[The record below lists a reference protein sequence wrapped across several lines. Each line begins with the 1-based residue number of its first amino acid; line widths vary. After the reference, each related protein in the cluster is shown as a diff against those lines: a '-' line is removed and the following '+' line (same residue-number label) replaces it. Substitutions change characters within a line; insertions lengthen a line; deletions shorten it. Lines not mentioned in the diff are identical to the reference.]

1 MPNYIVTSPDGKKF
15 KVTAPD
21 GASQDEI
28 LSYAQKQFASPK
40 PLTATNPG
48 EYDPASKDFQAKYG
62 PVSGSNFENFRA
74 AYGKAVT
81 GLGAGI
87 KQAVQTYGPAMVGG
101 VPDFASDAA
110 GRIKQDAV
118 KERDAPLMRTKA
130 GIAGNITGNV
140 VTALPTMFVP
150 GVNTYTGAAA
160 LGGSLGALQPVGT
173 EDSRAVNTGLGAAGG
188 VAGKY
193 VGGKIGDWAA
203 RVRDSMK
210 GSAER
215 QAAEAAAQVAAQ
227 ATSGGA
233 GANAGVSGSINATL
247 RNPGASMGSV
257 GEDAS
262 AGLTGMQRQ
271 ISQRGQ
277 QIGMKM
283 TPGQASGSK
292 ALQQMEAKLESQPM
306 TSGPFNAI
314 KENNARV
321 LSREAAASIGE
332 ASETVDSA
340 VLDNAHTRIGKV
352 FDNAADDIARPIDP
366 KVFMQKFGEVQTE
379 LQGVSQGFS
388 NNKVIE
394 MLIGHAENG
403 SATGAQL
410 QAITSKLGKAAYKEM
425 TSPSGDRELGGGLYK
440 MKYYVDDLLQSGM
453 SESRQKAFAEARKQY
468 RNLMLL
474 TSRVGVLNPSTGN
487 VNGVSLANLLQ
498 QKDKA
503 GFLRGGN
510 NSGMYTAARF
520 AQAFKPIVG
529 DSGTATRSPIP
540 GITEL
545 ALRIPFNIAAKAY
558 TSPLSIRLAASAG
571 AASRA
576 AGNGARNLLGTAP
589 YYAPFVLPGQAGLLG
604 SQLGQQ

>member
-1 MPNYIVTSPDGKKF
+1 MPNYIITNPEGKKF

-21 GASQDEI
+21 GASQDDV
-28 LSYAQKQFASPK
+28 LAYAQSQFKK
-40 PLTATNPG
+40 PLTAADPG
-48 EYDPASKDFQAKYG
+48 EYDPSSQAYQDKYG
-62 PVSGSNFENFRA
+62 PLSNSNLQNFRA
-74 AYGKAVT
+74 GFGKGVVDI
-81 GLGAGI
+81 GRGA
-87 KQAVQTYGPAMVGG
+87 KQLVQTYGLSALTHGAVA
-101 VPDFASDAA
+101 PDFAADAM
-110 GRIKQDAV
+110 GRIAQDAV
-118 KERDAPLMRTKA
+118 KERDAPLLKSKA
-130 GIAGNITGNV
+130 GLGGDISGSIA
-140 VTALPTMFVP
+140 TALPTMFLP

-160 LGGSLGALQPVGT
+160 LGAGLGVAQPVGT
-173 EDSRAVNTGLGAAGG
+173 GDSRLTNAALGAAGG

-203 RVRDSMK
+203 RVKDSM

-215 QAAEAAAQVAAQ
+215 QAAVAAST
-227 ATSGGA
+227 AEASGGGG
-233 GANAGVSGSINATL
+233 GANAAVSGEVNATL
-247 RNPGASMGSV
+247 RNAGGNVGTV

-262 AGLTGMQRQ
+262 AGLTRMQRQ
-271 ISQRGQ
+271 VMQHGQ
-277 QIGMKM
+277 QIGMKT

-332 ASETVDSA
+332 ASDTVDSA
-340 VLDNAHTRIGKV
+340 VLDNAHTRISKV
-352 FDNAADDIARPIDP
+352 FDNAADDVARSIDP
-366 KVFMQKFGEVQTE
+366 RQFMEHFGAVQTE

-425 TSPSGDRELGGGLYK
+425 TSPSGDRELGYGLYQ
-440 MKYYVDDLLQSGM
+440 MKDYVDDLLASGM
-453 SESRQKAFAEARKQY
+453 SNTRLKAFTEARKQY

-474 TSRVGVLNPSTGN
+474 TSRVGILNPSTGN

-503 GFLRGGN
+503 GFLRGRN

-520 AQAFKPIVG
+520 AQAFRPIVG
-529 DSGTATRSPIP
+529 DSGTATRSQIP
-540 GITEL
+540 GMTEL
-545 ALRIPFNIAAKAY
+545 AMRIPYNIAARAY
-558 TSPLSIRLAASAG
+558 MSPLSIKLASGAG
-571 AASRA
+571 AAMQGVNNA
-576 AGNGARNLLGTAP
+576 ARSAAGTAP
-589 YYAPFVLPGQAGLLG
+589 YYAPFLLPGQGGLLG
-604 SQLGQQ
+604 AQLGQN